1 MRRGRPPGRL
11 GPCGDDSAVVSLRT
25 RIAELGVSQ
34 VQLAAWADVPP
45 TTLSRLVNG
54 RKRLERV
61 VELRLHRILDVEE
74 CAQAAAQAVRRR
86 EYARAAAAGVLVDVS
101 KPKTGAAS

>member
-1 MRRGRPPGRL
+1 M
-11 GPCGDDSAVVSLRT
+11 

-34 VQLAAWADVPP
+34 VQLAAWANVPP

-54 RKRLERV
+54 RKRLKRV

-74 CAQAAAQAVRRR
+74 RAQAAAQAVRRR